1 MSTLTLPI
9 KQPFDPSAIEVEV
22 KNVTIGVL
30 IDMLKNDAIDL
41 TPAFQRKQDLWND
54 EKKSRLVESILLGLP
69 LPSFYRRIAAFVYF
83 EEICYR
89 PGTGVERT

>member
-1 MSTLTLPI
+1 MFTQTLPI
-9 KQPFDPSAIEVEV
+9 KQPFDPLTIEEM

-54 EKKSRLVESILLGLP
+54 EKKSR
-69 LPSFYRRIAAFVYF
+69 
-83 EEICYR
+83 
-89 PGTGVERT
+89 

>member
-30 IDMLKNDAIDL
+30 IDMLKNDALLIEKITNRVHKKRECEN
-41 TPAFQRKQDLWND
+41 TP
-54 EKKSRLVESILLGLP
+54 
-69 LPSFYRRIAAFVYF
+69 
-83 EEICYR
+83 CH
-89 PGTGVERT
+89 

>member
-41 TPAFQRKQDLWND
+41 TP
-54 EKKSRLVESILLGLP
+54 
-69 LPSFYRRIAAFVYF
+69 SFSA
-83 EEICYR
+83 
-89 PGTGVERT
+89 